1 MTYLDTLFTWGTP
14 TQVHN
19 AYTFRNFLNHG
30 RDEMLHVYIEPV
42 PKGQWGPIDGYR
54 IETEDGTKL
63 SGELLRSEK
72 LAVSEARLHGYV
84 PLLATV
90 RIPDKAVAEH
100 WKPADKALM
109 AV

>member
-1 MTYLDTLFTWGTP
+1 
-14 TQVHN
+14 
-19 AYTFRNFLNHG
+19 
-30 RDEMLHVYIEPV
+30 MLHVYIEPV

-54 IETEDGTKL
+54 IETQDGTKL
-63 SGELLRSEK
+63 LGELHRSER

-100 WKPADKALM
+100 WKPADMAL
-109 AV
+109 ASI